1 MPFFSIIIP
10 AYNRAHTIG
19 RTLESVLQQTF
30 AQFEVVVVDDGS
42 ADDTKSVV
50 AAFNDSRIRYVYQ
63 HNQGVCVARNTGA
76 DEAIG
81 KYLIFLDSD
90 DTVTK
95 NWLADFHETITS
107 KQAKV
112 VLCKRV
118 INGQTTSGIGYQGFL
133 AGTFAIDRLLFFEL
147 GKYDE
152 QLKFGE
158 NTELKW
164 RIDESGIE
172 TVFINQPNVH
182 YDVSGAGGGAN
193 RKNRI
198 QFFYHVSKKHEALF
212 DKDRRMAQL
221 MYQVAGVDCY
231 HLGRSAEARTLLW
244 QGFLKRPM
252 YPKALFRFVYYS
264 LKPSKVK
271 TAS

>member
-19 RTLESVLQQTF
+19 RTLESVLKQSF

-42 ADDTKSVV
+42 VDDTKAVA

-90 DTVTK
+90 DTVTE
-95 NWLADFHETITS
+95 NWLADFHETIIG

-118 INGQTTSGIGYQGFL
+118 INGQTTNGIGYQGFL

-152 QLKFGE
+152 NLKFGE

-172 TVFINQPNVH
+172 TIFINQPNVH
-182 YDVSGAGGGAN
+182 YDVSGAGGGSN
-193 RKNRI
+193 RRNRI

-221 MYQVAGVDCY
+221 MYQVAGVDCVV
-231 HLGRSAEARTLLW
+231 LKRKPEGLKLLW
-244 QGFLKRPM
+244 KGYLINPTHIPSFLR
-252 YPKALFRFVYYS
+252 V
-264 LKPSKVK
+264 LKYIFY
-271 TAS
+271 